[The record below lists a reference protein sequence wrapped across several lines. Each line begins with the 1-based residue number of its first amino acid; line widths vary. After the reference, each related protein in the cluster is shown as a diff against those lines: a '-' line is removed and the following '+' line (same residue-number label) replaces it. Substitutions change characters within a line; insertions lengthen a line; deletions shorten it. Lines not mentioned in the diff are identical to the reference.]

1 VGWNGHYLVG
11 YSVAI
16 IVILLITVKI
26 ETVHADAPAPA
37 PSHSASSS
45 CEQLRQERLDGSPAS
60 IVESMKR
67 IVKDE
72 TANDTAREWA
82 GYYIGRDGTNESRQ
96 ATEIELIQFYCGL

>member
-1 VGWNGHYLVG
+1 
-11 YSVAI
+11 
-16 IVILLITVKI
+16 
-26 ETVHADAPAPA
+26 
-37 PSHSASSS
+37 
-45 CEQLRQERLDGSPAS
+45 
-60 IVESMKR
+60 MKR